1 MLRRFSLI
9 LLLGCLSLTAFNQTR
24 NLDYYL
30 TEGIHN
36 SPLLNDY
43 RNQAF
48 SANSDSLL
56 IKAARKPFI
65 EGKSQLL
72 YSPAYKNFGYDE
84 IVTDGGNYTAVLSVS
99 QNIFNRNV
107 INNKYRSVDLQ
118 RQLVNNSSKISI
130 KELNKAITDQYLIAY
145 SALSNL
151 LFNRSFL
158 ELISKEN
165 DIVKQFVKK
174 GVYKQTDYL
183 ALLVET
189 QSQEIMIK
197 QLDNQYRRE
206 LSSLNQLCGL
216 NDSAWYELVRPELK
230 INGNPD
236 ISKSPGFIKFKIDST
251 RIETEKAT
259 IDLNYKAKINWFAD
273 AGFLTSTPWNFYRH
287 FGYSAG
293 ISLNIPVYD
302 GKQRG
307 IEKQKLDFEQN
318 TNQNYA
324 INYKKQ
330 YSMQFMQLSNEL
342 KTLNET
348 TAQTENQLK
357 TSGQLV
363 EILKDQLEVGLIQMT
378 EYINAIKN
386 YKTINS
392 SLNLLTVQKLQVINE
407 MNFLL
412 TQ

>member
-1 MLRRFSLI
+1 MLRRFFLII
-9 LLLGCLSLTAFNQTR
+9 LLAFLSLTAFNQTR
-24 NLDYYL
+24 NLEYFL

-43 RNQAF
+43 RNQVY

-56 IKAARKPFI
+56 IKAARKPFV
-65 EGKSQLL
+65 EAKSQLL

-99 QNIFNRNV
+99 QNILNRNV

-118 RQLVNNSSKISI
+118 KQLVNNSSKISI
-130 KELNKAITDQYLIAY
+130 KELNRVITDQYLTAY

-151 LFNRSFL
+151 QFNKSFL
-158 ELISKEN
+158 ELINREN
-165 DIVKQFVKK
+165 EIVKQFVIK

-189 QSQEIMIK
+189 QSQEILIK
-197 QLDNQYRRE
+197 QLDNQYRKE
-206 LSSLNQLCGL
+206 LSALNQLCGL
-216 NDSAWYELVRPELK
+216 SDSSWYELVKPELSIK
-230 INGNPD
+230 GNPD
-236 ISKSPGFIKFKIDST
+236 ISKSPEYIKFKIDSS
-251 RIETEKAT
+251 RIETEKT
-259 IDLNYKAKINWFAD
+259 TVDLNYRAKINWFAD

-307 IEKQKLDFEQN
+307 IEKQKLDFEHN
-318 TNQNYA
+318 TNSNYEA
-324 INYKKQ
+324 NYKKQ
-330 YSMQFMQLSNEL
+330 YSMQFLQLSNEL
-342 KTLNET
+342 RILNET
-348 TAQTENQLK
+348 TVQTENQLK
-357 TSGQLV
+357 TSQQLIN
-363 EILKDQLEVGLIQMT
+363 ILKDQLEAGLIQMT

-392 SLNLLTVQKLQVINE
+392 SLNIITVQKLQIINE
-407 MNFLL
+407 LNFLL

>member
-1 MLRRFSLI
+1 MLRRFPLI

-30 TEGIHN
+30 TEGINN

-65 EGKSQLL
+65 EAKSQLL

-107 INNKYRSVDLQ
+107 INNKYRSADLQ
-118 RQLVNNSSKISI
+118 KQLINNSSKISI
-130 KELNKAITDQYLIAY
+130 KELNKAIIDQYLIAY

-151 LFNRSFL
+151 LFNKSFL
-158 ELISKEN
+158 ELISNEN
-165 DIVKQFVKK
+165 ELVKQFVKK

-206 LSSLNQLCGL
+206 LYALNQLCGL
-216 NDSAWYELVRPELK
+216 SDSAWYELVRPELN

-251 RIETEKAT
+251 RLETEKTT

-307 IEKQKLDFEQN
+307 IEKQKLELEQN
-318 TNQNYA
+318 TNKNYA

-330 YSMQFMQLSNEL
+330 YSMQFIQLSNDL

-348 TAQTENQLK
+348 MAQTENQLN

-363 EILKDQLEVGLIQMT
+363 NILKDQLEAGLIQMT

-392 SLNLLTVQKLQVINE
+392 NLNLLTVQKLQIINE
-407 MNFLL
+407 INFLL